1 VLILSG
7 SESKF
12 FDTMTWLR
20 QFSDKGGTQSAGGA
34 RKKEKIVKGGSSKWF
49 AGGPEAG

>member
-1 VLILSG
+1 
-7 SESKF
+7 
-12 FDTMTWLR
+12 MTWLR

-49 AGGPEAG
+49 EVEKQGEKESQEGEDGEE